1 MTWQQATF
9 PLGDGLNTADPP
21 IILAPGE
28 GTLINNFETVLG
40 IVGYRRIDG
49 MTKWDGRLSNSTAV
63 APSGSGPIRGV
74 AYYNGT
80 TYCWRN
86 DSGGTALVMYKSTVS
101 GWSAI
106 TPVPY
111 IEFNVGEF
119 EIVEGITIQNQS
131 AMPTATATV
140 LRVVIESGQWSGNNA
155 TGRIYV
161 SNVTGSWM
169 SSALIWTNDGVGAP
183 NQAAQATSNLTTPTI
198 APGGTVE
205 TQNYNFYGTP
215 TKFRM
220 YGVDGQNPAFEF
232 DGTNY
237 YQLSTANT
245 TDKPTHLA
253 CHKNYLFLSFPGGS
267 VQNSNVGEP
276 GNWSGLTGSSENLA
290 GAEVT
295 NLLAPK
301 GDVLFISTQQ
311 RILGLT
317 VLGELSTWSMAV
329 ISPSAGAIARTMQAI
344 GDQVYLW
351 NENGLTNIS
360 AVDAYG
366 DFAAASFSRK
376 VRDRIDPTLVSYAYA
391 SQKKGQYRVVLTNG
405 QQYTVTFQNGGIQF
419 TQQNYGVTGTCAAV
433 EVSTA
438 GEELIYFGDST
449 GLVYRGDYGN
459 SFAGATIS
467 ATCRLGFNPL
477 GSPTYRKRFRKLT
490 LEVQTQSEVAI
501 QVAPE
506 YDYGAYTAPPE
517 DFDAEASGDVYGSGE
532 YGEAIY
538 ASQLIPRV
546 EQNIR
551 GVGRDICVLFNHTSD
566 DTPSFVINA
575 LTIQFEVWGNRR

>member
-1 MTWQQATF
+1 MTWRQATF

-21 IILAPGE
+21 IMLSPGE

-63 APSGSGPIRGV
+63 APTGSGPIRGV

-86 DSGGTALVMYKSTVS
+86 NAGGTALLMYKSTGS
-101 GWSAI
+101 GWSAVSP
-106 TPVPY
+106 TPY
-111 IEFNVGEF
+111 IPFSVGQF
-119 EIVEGITIQNQS
+119 EIVDGVTIQNQAVS
-131 AMPTATATV
+131 PTATATV
-140 LRVVIESGQWSGNNA
+140 LRVVVSSGQWSAGNA

-161 SNVTGSWM
+161 SNVTGSWAA
-169 SSALIWTNDGVGAP
+169 SAIIYSNDGVTAP
-183 NQAAQATSNLTTPTI
+183 NQAGQATAGVTTPTI

-205 TQNYNFYGTP
+205 TQNYNFYGSP

-237 YQLSTANT
+237 YQLSTTNT
-245 TDKPTHLA
+245 TDKPTHLS

-405 QQYTVTFQNGGIQF
+405 LQYTVTFQNNGVQF
-419 TQQNYGVTGTCAAV
+419 TRQNYGVTGTCAAV
-433 EVSTA
+433 EVSSS
-438 GEELIYFGDST
+438 GEELIYFGDSS

-459 SFAGATIS
+459 SFAGANIS

-477 GSPTYRKRFRKLT
+477 GSPTFRKRFRKLI
-490 LEVQTQSEVAI
+490 LEVQTQSEVSI
-501 QVAPE
+501 QVSPE
-506 YDYGAYTAPPE
+506 YDYGDYTAQPE
-517 DFDAEASGDVYGSGE
+517 DFDAGASGDVYGSGE

-546 EQNIR
+546 EQNLR
-551 GVGRDICVLFNHTSD
+551 GVGRDICVLFNHESNI
-566 DTPSFVINA
+566 TPSFVVNA
-575 LTIQFEVWGNRR
+575 LTIQFEVWGNKR